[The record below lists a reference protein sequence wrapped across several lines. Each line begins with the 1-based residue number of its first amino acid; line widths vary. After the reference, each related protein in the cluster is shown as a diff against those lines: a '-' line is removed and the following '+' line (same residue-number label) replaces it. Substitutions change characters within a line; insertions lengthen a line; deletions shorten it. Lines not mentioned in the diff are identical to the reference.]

1 MGLAQNQEK
10 MIEVFATLHL
20 QCNIAF
26 YSEHYKVAE

>member
-1 MGLAQNQEK
+1 MFNPQNQEE

-26 YSEHYKVAE
+26 YYEQSC